1 MQDKMNWI
9 TSLGYQ
15 IIKLDNKFKVVHT
28 GLVCVDVEPCD
39 TPEESLKK
47 LLSILESADE

>member
-15 IIKLDNKFKVVHT
+15 IVKIENKFRVIHS
-28 GLVCVDVEPCD
+28 GLICVDIEPCD
-39 TPEESLKK
+39 TSEESLRK
-47 LLSILESADE
+47 LLFILESADE